1 MDSEIILNHNQ
12 KKIKITAKT
21 CNFFEKF
28 KGLMFTRK
36 EKAKALLFDFKK
48 PVRIS
53 IHSFF
58 VFFPFLVIWLD
69 NKNEI
74 IEIKLVKPFNCLMN
88 PKKPFI
94 KIVEIP
100 ANKKYKNLFQIFVGD
115 RKI

>member
-28 KGLMFTRK
+28 KGLMFVRK
-36 EKAKALLFDFKK
+36 ETAKALLFDFKK

-58 VFFPFLVIWLD
+58 VFFPFLAIWLN

-74 IEIKLVKPFNCLMN
+74 IEIKLVKPFNCLICPQEN
-88 PKKPFI
+88 FS
-94 KIVEIP
+94 KIIEIP
-100 ANKKYKNLFQIFVGD
+100 ANKEYKKILKILVGD